1 MNEEKW
7 KRAKKNVNDISSIR
21 FNCTKADFSFFWNT
35 NNNISTT
42 MCTAHTMCMLVLV
55 RVLANQLCT
64 HNSAQK
70 YIARTT
76 TTNNNF
82 HLFAFFS
89 LLPSRLYYDNFFF
102 FCYFVCGTFFPTI
115 FNVRV
120 RGVGVVLVI
129 VYVCYPFQFAEQR
142 NNYNFQF
149 ECVCVQC
156 CSLHLQTNRI
166 ESSHYDHKTTSEKM
180 YKCHVKKS
188 SKNCKKHKLRV
199 NEGKRP
205 VFSGNDTKAIQY
217 KFSTNNTK
225 SKWVRG

>member
-1 MNEEKW
+1 MNKNVGWMNEEKW
-7 KRAKKNVNDISSIR
+7 KRAKKKTWTTLAASDSIAQKR
-21 FNCTKADFSFFWNT
+21 IFHFSGTPTITFQQQCVRLT
-35 NNNISTT
+35 R
-42 MCTAHTMCMLVLV
+42 CECMLVLV

-142 NNYNFQF
+142 NNFNFQF
-149 ECVCVQC
+149 ECVCAM
-156 CSLHLQTNRI
+156 LFIT
-166 ESSHYDHKTTSEKM
+166 
-180 YKCHVKKS
+180 
-188 SKNCKKHKLRV
+188 
-199 NEGKRP
+199 
-205 VFSGNDTKAIQY
+205 
-217 KFSTNNTK
+217 STNK
-225 SKWVRG
+225 SYRKFPLWPQNNKRKNV